1 MRNLAV
7 IGTGYVGLVT
17 GTCLAEIGHS
27 VICIDVDKDKV
38 KKMKAGIPPIYEP
51 GIEELMT
58 KNIKNGRLH
67 FTSDYA
73 EGLKNAEVIYITVG
87 TPQDIDGSANLK
99 YIRQAAKDI
108 AMNVTHDV
116 IVVTKST
123 VPVGTNELV
132 HSIIQKNLKENVRV
146 DIVSNPEFLREG
158 FAIYDTFHNDRT
170 VIGTN
175 QDHAAIIMEEIYQ
188 PFNVPI
194 FKTDIRSA
202 EMIKYAS
209 NAFLATKISFINE
222 IAVICERIGAN
233 VEDVAF
239 GMGQDSRIGSKF
251 LEAGIGYGGSCF
263 PKDSIALARLAENV
277 NYSFKILN
285 SVIEVN
291 KKQQLLLLEKAKE
304 RFGSL
309 KGKKCALLG
318 LSFKPNTDDVRESA
332 CINISK
338 QLIDSGADIF
348 AYDPIA
354 IENAQKVL
362 NPTVRYGENMEEVLQ
377 EADVV
382 FILTDWKEF
391 IDFPLDKF
399 ANLMNEPVIFDGRNC
414 YTLENVKQ
422 YPIEYHSIGRASIF
436 NIPN

>member
-1 MRNLAV
+1 MRNIAV

-17 GTCLAEIGHS
+17 GVCLSEIGHS
-27 VICIDVDKDKV
+27 VICIDVDKEKV

-51 GIEELMT
+51 GLEELMH
-58 KNIKNGRLH
+58 KNIKNGHLD

-73 EGLKNAEVIYITVG
+73 KGLKNAEVIYITVG
-87 TPQDIDGSANLK
+87 TPQDIDGSANLQ
-99 YIRQAAKDI
+99 YIKQAAKEI
-108 AMNVTHDV
+108 AIHVTHDV
-116 IVVTKST
+116 IVATKST

-132 HSIIQKNLKENVRV
+132 YKIIQENLKENVQV

-158 FAIYDTFHNDRT
+158 FAIYDTFNNDRT

-175 QDHAAIIMEEIYQ
+175 QDHAVKIMEEIYQ
-188 PFNVPI
+188 PLNVPI

-233 VEDVAF
+233 VEDVAY
-239 GMGQDSRIGSKF
+239 GMGQDSRIGPRF

-263 PKDSIALARLAENV
+263 PKDSIALVRLAENA

-291 KKQQLLLLEKAKE
+291 KKQQLLLLEKAKK

-309 KGKKCALLG
+309 KGKKCAILG

-332 CINISK
+332 CIYISK
-338 QLIDSGADIF
+338 QLIDEGAEVF

-362 NPTVRYGENMEEVLQ
+362 DPKVKYGTNIGEVLQ
-377 EADVV
+377 GADIV
-382 FILTDWKEF
+382 FILTDWQEF
-391 IDFPLDKF
+391 IDFPLNKYSV
-399 ANLMNEPVIFDGRNC
+399 LMKEPIIFDGRNC
-414 YTLENVKQ
+414 YPLEDAKQ
-422 YPIEYHSIGRASIF
+422 YPIEYHSIGRESIT
-436 NIPN
+436 NN

>member
-1 MRNLAV
+1 LRNLAV

-17 GTCLAEIGHS
+17 GVCLAEIGHS

-51 GIEELMT
+51 GLEELMT

-67 FTSDYA
+67 FTADYA

-123 VPVGTNELV
+123 VPVGTNEHV
-132 HSIIQKNLKENVRV
+132 YTIIQENLTENIRV

-158 FAIYDTFHNDRT
+158 YAIYDTFHSDRT

-175 QDHAAIIMEEIYQ
+175 QEHAVKIMEEIYK

-194 FKTDIRSA
+194 FKTDIYSA

-233 VEDVAF
+233 VEDVAY

-263 PKDSIALARLAENV
+263 PKDSIALVRLAENV
-277 NYSFKILN
+277 NYSFKILS

-291 KKQQLLLLEKAKE
+291 RKQQLLLVEKAIE

-309 KGKKCALLG
+309 KGKKCAILG

-332 CINISK
+332 CIYISK
-338 QLIDSGADIF
+338 QLIDYGAEVF

-354 IENAQKVL
+354 IENAQKIL
-362 NPTVRYGENMEEVLQ
+362 DSKVRYGENMEEVLQ
-377 EADVV
+377 NADVV

-399 ANLMNEPVIFDGRNC
+399 ANLMNEPIIFDGRNC
-414 YTLENVKQ
+414 YALENVNQ
-422 YPIEYHSIGRASIF
+422 YPLEYHSIGRPSIF
-436 NIPN
+436 NISN